1 MIAIPLDLKVPLV
14 KDRVRFFESCLA
26 SLYNQCTEDVVLGDI
41 DLAVAGLERMS
52 SCREKREG
60 KSQYSAPFFWFVML
74 PYTTSTRLLC
84 CTS

>member
-26 SLYNQCTEDVVLGDI
+26 SLYNQCTEGVVLGDI

-52 SCREKREG
+52 SCREKE
-60 KSQYSAPFFWFVML
+60 KASLNTPL
-74 PYTTSTRLLC
+74 PSFG
-84 CTS
+84 S